1 MNLYSD
7 FKLTNF
13 FALFGAFK
21 KYGIFYEIQ
30 VQLNIA
36 DKPERYFI

>member
-21 KYGIFYEIQ
+21 NTVFFMKTKSK
-30 VQLNIA
+30 LML
-36 DKPERYFI
+36 